1 MSADHRFFADQA
13 AALQCIRSML
23 AHARDVRIAT
33 AYFEA
38 SGYQVLQ
45 DALRGKRV
53 RLLVGRP
60 EGGEDRVREMLN
72 EFLQELSTG
81 LQENR
86 THALRDLLDALKQGW
101 MTVAVSSSGA
111 QPPSWLKAGY
121 TYHHA
126 KLYIADADAAVVTS
140 ANFTRH
146 GLCQSRES
154 GYVVARPED
163 VAFFVERFDHYF
175 AQALSI
181 TQELIEALEAWLRQ
195 YDPYIIYARALLE
208 LYDVSEETVPP
219 TLPPLADYQK
229 GAASSVLHALRDH
242 GGAFFVASTGLGKT
256 VIAAHVAAYLRMH
269 NDVHSVIVICPAGM
283 RQTWRRWMR
292 AARLSSAEFSYH
304 TLRRKDRDSN
314 LPALESELSAV
325 ARETLIIL
333 DESHHLRNED
343 GDNGVRL
350 SNRRIQDAV
359 RKNGAK
365 ILLLTATPYGKDI
378 KDVQSQLE
386 LLPVPKVAVPTR
398 IGLEA
403 NASKWAIQELR
414 ELSDLPICTVL
425 SMPDVVRYFGQQ
437 DENGDRFVLFGE
449 KERYFPHR
457 IRMELVRYDNPFDDF
472 FADLL
477 ESKLLY
483 KAAADDEKK
492 SKKRRT
498 TQEESFLDRLFPE
511 EEHETFSH
519 AGERLPLQEASF
531 LHQFCSSPAEALD
544 VCQNLKEGAYSY
556 PFARQRELTA
566 FVEERERAL
575 RRWKDPTN
583 DPKFQKLMDI
593 IHQHKT
599 EKAVIF
605 CEYHATA
612 TYVADSLKKL
622 DPNLRVATTVDQS
635 DANLEDIL
643 RCFAPI
649 ANDARDVQNEL
660 RVLVATRAVSEGYN
674 LQDASVLINYDL
686 PWTVLQLAQRM
697 GRILRPWET
706 PRAITIYHFVPSTM
720 SHSRISHARNWDE
733 RLKRR
738 SNEHRSLAQIPVMVH
753 DESRRERL
761 SREFEME
768 AFARELSLT
777 DETRA
782 DLNLDEA
789 LAFVSHVEGLRTS
802 DFYLDL
808 SGVRDPDAIRRLPGG
823 IRSAMAK
830 MSGQKRL
837 FLLVRHG
844 RNRYPILADRQGRP
858 LPESGRRDAVMRAI
872 RCTPETSKAPF
883 DEYPDDDTFDQW
895 IEQTRRRWAENVGI
909 SPDSVQIVCALAL
922 V

>member
-13 AALQCIRSML
+13 AALQCIRSTL

-111 QPPSWLKAGY
+111 QPPSWWKAGY

-154 GYVVARPED
+154 GYVVSKPED
-163 VAFFVERFDHYF
+163 VAFFVERFDNYF
-175 AQALSI
+175 AQAVSI
-181 TQELIEALEAWLRQ
+181 SQELIEALEAWLCQ

-219 TLPPLADYQK
+219 KLSPLADYQK
-229 GAASSVLHALRDH
+229 GAASSILHALRDH
-242 GGAFFVASTGLGKT
+242 GGAFFIASTGLGKT

-269 NDVHSVIVICPAGM
+269 DDVHEAIVICPAGM
-283 RQTWRRWMR
+283 RQTWREWMR

-314 LPALESELSAV
+314 LPALERDLNDATK
-325 ARETLIIL
+325 ETLIIL

-365 ILLLTATPYGKDI
+365 ILLLTATPYSKSI
-378 KDVQSQLE
+378 EDVQNQLE
-386 LLPVPKVAVPTR
+386 LLPAPNVPVPTK
-398 IGLEA
+398 IGFDVVT
-403 NASKWAIQELR
+403 SRWRIQELR

-425 SMPDVVRYFGQQ
+425 STPDVVRYFGQQ
-437 DENGDRFVLFGE
+437 DENGNRFVLFSD
-449 KERYFPHR
+449 KKRYFPHR
-457 IRMELVRYDNPFDDF
+457 IRMELVRYENPFDEF
-472 FADLL
+472 FAELL

-483 KAAADDEKK
+483 KAADDGEKT
-492 SKKRRT
+492 SQKRRT
-498 TQEESFLDRLFPE
+498 TQNETFLDRLFPE
-511 EEHETFSH
+511 EGYETFSQE
-519 AGERLPLQEASF
+519 GERLPLQEALF

-544 VCQNLKEGAYSY
+544 VCSKLKKGNYSY

-575 RRWKDPTN
+575 RRWNDPRN

-593 IHQHKT
+593 IHRHET
-599 EKAVIF
+599 EKVVIF

-612 TYVADSLKKL
+612 KYVTDSLKKQ
-622 DPNLRVATTVDQS
+622 DPNLRVATTVAQS

-643 RCFAPI
+643 RRFAPV
-649 ANDARDVQNEL
+649 ANDARDVQDEL
-660 RVLVATRAVSEGYN
+660 RVLVASRAVAEGYN
-674 LQDASVLINYDL
+674 LQDASILINYDL

-706 PRAITIYHFVPSTM
+706 PRAITIYHFIPSTM
-720 SHSRISHARNWDE
+720 NHSRISHARNWDE

-738 SNEHRSLAQIPVMVH
+738 SDEHRSLAQIPVMVH
-753 DESRRERL
+753 DESRREQL
-761 SREFEME
+761 SRELEME
-768 AFARELSLT
+768 TFARELSLA

-782 DLNLDEA
+782 DLNLDEV
-789 LAFVSHVEGLRTS
+789 LEFVSHVGELRTS
-802 DFYLDL
+802 DFYHDL
-808 SGVRDPDAIRRLPGG
+808 SRVRDPDYMRRLPGG
-823 IRSAMAK
+823 IRSAMTK
-830 MSGQKRL
+830 TSGQKRL
-837 FLLVRHG
+837 FLLVRYG
-844 RNRYPILADRQGRP
+844 RNRYPILADRHGWP
-858 LPESGRRDAVMRAI
+858 LPESLRRDAVMRAI
-872 RCTPETSKAPF
+872 RCMPETPKAPF

-895 IEQTRRRWAENVGI
+895 IEQTRRRWAESVGI
-909 SPDSVQIVCALAL
+909 LPDSVQIVCALAL